1 MLLCCILPE
10 LPLVTVILCKFMLC
24 IILYHPDMEMLLLAR
39 LWLHLSLAIVLGF
52 FSANLSSPQV
62 FFQTALMHGL
72 QPQTCFVIVISPHL
86 INFTTSHPRQASKV
100 ISGSIFADRYLHW
113 KSLHVV
119 HVTELQC
126 IIIASPYLFTTAV
139 LLLAFCIV
147 TLLDLHKWDHFTYLM
162 VPVLMNAVKE

>member
-1 MLLCCILPE
+1 MHTLCNKHSVNHFLEILTIFIVYKMCLLKCFYVAFFLFPE
-10 LPLVTVILCKFMLC
+10 LPLVTVILCKFMLH
-24 IILYHPDMEMLLLAR
+24 IILYHPDMETLLLAR

-100 ISGSIFADRYLHW
+100 ICDSRFADRYLHW
-113 KSLHVV
+113 KSLH
-119 HVTELQC
+119 
-126 IIIASPYLFTTAV
+126 
-139 LLLAFCIV
+139 
-147 TLLDLHKWDHFTYLM
+147 M
-162 VPVLMNAVKE
+162 